1 MTAASGWLDAKAAEV
16 DAVGADGC
24 GGVFSE
30 SGGGGGGVDGHGGDG
45 VDEWLGLIGLVE
57 VRSRGGLSI

>member
-24 GGVFSE
+24 GGVCSE
-30 SGGGGGGVDGHGGDG
+30 SRGGGGGGDG
-45 VDEWLGLIGLVE
+45 VGEWSGLIGLVE
-57 VRSRGGLSI
+57 VRSRGGLSTKGESK